1 MKDNIERARTWILD
15 LTLISCLISQVIAGN
30 WTWPNVGFIFTLC
43 LIWTPHA
50 YFRFITHRDSHSVF
64 QNKKK
69 IESLTSSLNL
79 LSAKLN
85 EVEKLAKHQ
94 DICQAH
100 AVRGTP
106 ARGKGDWLEAKSL
119 FVANEGKGQ
128 LRERKQQWSGQGC
141 NQCAW

>member
-1 MKDNIERARTWILD
+1 MTKHLDQIRTWTLD
-15 LTLISCLISQVIAGN
+15 LTLLGCVLSQAVSGN
-30 WTWPNVGFIFTLC
+30 WTWPNVGFIFVLC

-85 EVEKLAKHQ
+85 EVEKLAKHSSFTQ
-94 DICQAH
+94 GFADNKK
-100 AVRGTP
+100 RF
-106 ARGKGDWLEAKSL
+106 SL
-119 FVANEGKGQ
+119 
-128 LRERKQQWSGQGC
+128 
-141 NQCAW
+141 